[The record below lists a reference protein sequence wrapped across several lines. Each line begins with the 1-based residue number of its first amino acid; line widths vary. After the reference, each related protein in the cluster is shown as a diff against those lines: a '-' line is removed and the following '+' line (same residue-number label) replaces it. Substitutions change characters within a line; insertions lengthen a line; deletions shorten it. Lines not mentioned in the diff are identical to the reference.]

1 VVLIV
6 ACIPPIRPLFLLI
19 LDKVSSSMHTI
30 TGGRTGQDSKIEL
43 RSLNFSEPQYVG
55 EATANDRDPPYPYNY
70 TVTETT
76 LYYDACGGKKG
87 CSKV

>member
-1 VVLIV
+1 M